1 MLRLHS
7 INKEYTVANAK
18 LEALKD
24 VSLAFRKNEFVSI
37 LGPSGCG
44 KTTMLNIIGG
54 LDHYTSGDLFIDG
67 ISTKEFNSKDWD
79 SYRNHKVG
87 FVFQSYNLIP
97 HQTILANVELS
108 LTISGISKEIRQ
120 SKAKEALDRVGLK
133 DLYHKKPNQLSGGQ
147 CQRVAIARALVNEPE
162 ILLADEPTGALDTS
176 TSIQIM
182 ELIKEISKDKLVI
195 MVTHNPELAIKYSTR
210 IINLL
215 DGRVVSDSDPLSLT
229 DEIKE
234 TRQNVKRFEALK
246 KKEKSKM
253 SFWTAFKLSSK
264 NLWSKRKRTI
274 LTCVAGSIGIIG
286 ISAVLAVSSGVKN
299 YVTDMQD
306 DMLSGNPITVKET
319 ALDTESLL
327 HLSTDTKVN
336 LIKDPNSIYV
346 DPVLKESMQSGDGL
360 LRNNITQDY
369 VDYILGLSS
378 EDVTQI
384 MLEYGIDVGNNIYS
398 GFKVD
403 NSSTEQKLSLNVIK
417 ENYTQ
422 IIKETEFKQYAS
434 YVTSLLTLFSEAPD
448 NVDYLKSQY
457 NILSGDVAT
466 KENEVMLVLDKD
478 QAVAD
483 LVLAQL
489 GFYTQEEF
497 IQLCAGDLSKPD
509 SYKHRFT
516 FDEILNKTFTYYSNS
531 DIYQQNPNELTNA
544 YFPFTYNANAK
555 DITQEGLELKI
566 VGILQP
572 KDTISYGCLSSGF
585 YYTNKLTQRIF
596 KDSKESALTKYFID
610 NNITSINTAL
620 VNDTFIPS
628 EDGSNIGIPYTFD
641 YTYNNVTKT
650 KTCYVGSY
658 VDYSFMSGYMSSIMG
673 TTSSSEPSL
682 NVSSRQITLRALG
695 GVDVANGIKI
705 YPVSFEQ
712 KANVTQYLNAW
723 NEEGDITLPNHKV
736 IKFEDRTKIVYTD
749 SIQLIISMIN
759 TMIDIITYAL
769 IAFTALS
776 LIVSCVMIA
785 IITYVSVMERVKE
798 IGVIRSLGGRKKDVS
813 HLFNAETF
821 IIGFISGVFGIAI
834 TYLLSGCI
842 NLATKDLIG
851 YGAIASLPWHNA
863 LIMILLSVVLTVVSG
878 LIPAH
883 GAALKDPA
891 AALRTE

>member
-1 MLRLHS
+1 MLRIHN
-7 INKEYTVANAK
+7 INKEYTVANTK

-44 KTTMLNIIGG
+44 KTTLLNIIGG
-54 LDHYTSGDLFIDG
+54 LDHYTSGDLFING
-67 ISTKEFNSKDWD
+67 VSTKEFNSKDWD

-120 SKAKEALDRVGLK
+120 SKAKEALDKVGLK

-195 MVTHNPELAIKYSTR
+195 MVTHNPDLAIKYSTR

-215 DGRVVSDSDPLSLT
+215 DGKVLSDSNPFTLT

-234 TRQNVKRFEALK
+234 TRQNMK
-246 KKEKSKM
+246 KFYSIRHKEKSKM

-299 YVTDMQD
+299 YVSDMQD
-306 DMLSGNPITVKET
+306 DMLSGNPITIKET
-319 ALDTESLL
+319 AIDFASLM
-327 HLSTDTKVN
+327 SVPTDTKLD
-336 LIKDPNSIYV
+336 LIRDPNSIYV
-346 DPVLKESMQSGDGL
+346 DPILKESMQSGDGL
-360 LRNNITQDY
+360 LKNEITQDY
-369 VDYILGLSS
+369 VDYVLGLSS
-378 EDVTQI
+378 EDVTQV
-384 MLEYGIDVGNNIYS
+384 MLDYGIDVGNNIYS
-398 GFKVD
+398 GFKV
-403 NSSTEQKLSLNVIK
+403 NTSSVEQKLSLNVIK

-422 IIKETEFKQYAS
+422 LIKETEFKDYAS
-434 YVTSLLTLFSEAPD
+434 YVTSLLTLFSEAPS

-457 NILSGDVAT
+457 NILTGDVAT

-478 QAVAD
+478 QSVAD

-497 IQLCAGDLSKPD
+497 LQLCMNDLKDLD
-509 SYKHRFT
+509 SYKYKFS
-516 FDEILNKTFTYYSNS
+516 FEDILNKTFTYYSNDQAYTKNS
-531 DIYQQNPNELTNA
+531 DPTTSSF
-544 YFPFTYNANAK
+544 FPFTYNANAK
-555 DITQEGLELKI
+555 DITSQGVELKI

-572 KDTISYGCLSSGF
+572 KESISYGCLSSGF
-585 YYTNKLTQRIF
+585 YYTNELTKRIF
-596 KDSKESALTKYFID
+596 KDSMSSLLTKYFND
-610 NNITSINTAL
+610 NNISSLSTAL
-620 VNDTFIPS
+620 VNDVFIPS
-628 EDGSNIGIPYTFD
+628 EDGRNIGIPYSFE

-650 KTCYVGSY
+650 KNSFVGSY
-658 VDYSFMSGYMSSIMG
+658 VDYSFMGAYVSSIMG
-673 TTSSSEPSL
+673 SSSSSSSSL
-682 NVSSRQITLRALG
+682 NVSTRDLSLRAIG
-695 GVDVANGIKI
+695 GVDVANDIKI
-705 YPVSFEQ
+705 YPVNFER
-712 KANVTQYLNAW
+712 KSNVTNYLNAW
-723 NEEGDITLPNHKV
+723 NEDKPITLPSGKV
-736 IKFEDRTKIVYTD
+736 IEFANRSKIVYTD
-749 SIQLIISMIN
+749 SIELIISMVN
-759 TMIDIITYAL
+759 MMIDIITYAL

-776 LIVSCVMIA
+776 LVVSCVMIA

-821 IIGFISGVFGIAI
+821 IIGSISGLFGVGI
-834 TYLLSGCI
+834 TYLLSLII
-842 NLATKDLIG
+842 NLATKELIN
-851 YGAIASLPWHNA
+851 YSSIASLPWHNA
-863 LIMILLSVVLTVVSG
+863 LIMILLSIILTVISG